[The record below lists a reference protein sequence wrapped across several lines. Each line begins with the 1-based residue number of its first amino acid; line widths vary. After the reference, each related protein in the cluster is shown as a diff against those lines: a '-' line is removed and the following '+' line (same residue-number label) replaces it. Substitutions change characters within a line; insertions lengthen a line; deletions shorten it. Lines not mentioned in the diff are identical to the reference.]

1 MSILLRKK
9 LEASYEDYFNHLY
22 KTHGGIPENHQAA
35 MLLRMNFIQRMILD
49 RKPSEYKTPVER
61 DWAYCVRR
69 EYIYDCNVMAAAD
82 ATAAGLLGM
91 MARQVMVK
99 KFVMWPFF
107 PIAAGVYLYRSR
119 ELFRFYNKKYFDMIN
134 VGEQYEV
141 GFARNVILR
150 KCNLLLDR
158 EDF

>member
-1 MSILLRKK
+1 
-9 LEASYEDYFNHLY
+9 
-22 KTHGGIPENHQAA
+22 
-35 MLLRMNFIQRMILD
+35 MLLRMNFVQSYILD
-49 RKPSEYKTPVER
+49 RNPSEFKTPTER

-69 EYIYDCNVMAAAD
+69 EFIYDCNVMAAAD
-82 ATAAGLLGM
+82 ATAAGLSGM
-91 MARQVMVK
+91 LLRQVMVK

-107 PIAAGVYLYRSR
+107 PLAAMTYLYRSR

-134 VGEQYEV
+134 VGEQYEL
-141 GFARNVILR
+141 GYARNVVLR

>member
-9 LEASYEDYFNHLY
+9 LEASYTDYFNHLY
-22 KTHGGIPENHQAA
+22 KHYGGIPEEHQAA
-35 MLLRMNFIQRMILD
+35 INLRMLFIKTYILD
-49 RKPSEYKTPVER
+49 RQSHEYRTPIER
-61 DWAYCVRR
+61 DWAYVVRR
-69 EYIYDCNVMAAAD
+69 EYIYDCNIAAVAD
-82 ATAAGLLGM
+82 ATAAGLFASVL
-91 MARQVMVK
+91 RQFMVK

-107 PIAAGVYLYRSR
+107 PVALVTYFYRNKT
-119 ELFRFYNKKYFDMIN
+119 LFMFNNKKYFDMIN

-141 GFARNVILR
+141 GYARNVVLR